1 MTLRNIPHSR
11 AFLMLDTLA
20 GLVLL
25 GALFGA
31 MLYTGALR
39 QRSAM
44 RLSQQR
50 RATEAAR
57 AVLTALQMNQ
67 PAAVDASVAVKV
79 VRSGVR
85 VGEMEWADVTAA
97 DGRGRAALSGLV
109 PTTAPATQPG
119 GAP

>member
-1 MTLRNIPHSR
+1 MNIRKVRHPR

-31 MLYTGALR
+31 MLYTTTLR

-44 RLSQQR
+44 RLQQQR

-57 AVLTALQMNQ
+57 AVLTGLQMNQ
-67 PAAVDASVAVKV
+67 SAAVDANIVVSVA
-79 VRSGVR
+79 RTGVR
-85 VGEMEWADVTAA
+85 VGDMEWADVTAA
-97 DGRGRAALSGLV
+97 DGRGHAVLSGLV